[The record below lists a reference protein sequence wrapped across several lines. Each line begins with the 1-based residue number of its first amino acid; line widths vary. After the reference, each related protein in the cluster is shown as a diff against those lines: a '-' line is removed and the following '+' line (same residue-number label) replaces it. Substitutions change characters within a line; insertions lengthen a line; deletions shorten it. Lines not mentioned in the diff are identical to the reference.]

1 MSLRDSSHSELSSST
16 LSLRS
21 VGRKFGAIA
30 ALEDLSLEL
39 QRGERRAII
48 GTNGA
53 GKTTLFNTITGDF
66 FPTSGRIFLSGVDI
80 TNLPPP
86 ERINLGLRRTYQTP
100 LLLNELT
107 VAENLYIAVRGV
119 KSGHFSLW
127 KGKDHA
133 NEIQQVETLAEKV
146 GVQNLLSKKAREV
159 SHGQRRLV
167 EIAMALV
174 GAPKVLMLDEPAA
187 GLAYG
192 ERAELLD
199 LLLDLPNELTV
210 MLIEHDMEL
219 ALRFA
224 QKISVLHYGKLI
236 CEGTPEFVK
245 ADKQVHDLYMGKLN
259 A

>member
-1 MSLRDSSHSELSSST
+1 MSLADPARSELSSST

>member
-1 MSLRDSSHSELSSST
+1 MSLTDSAHSELSSST

-21 VGRKFGAIA
+21 VGRKFGALA

-39 QRGERRAII
+39 ESGERRAII

-127 KGKDHA
+127 KGKHHA

>member
-1 MSLRDSSHSELSSST
+1 MSLTDLAHSELSSST

-21 VGRKFGAIA
+21 VGRKFGALA

-39 QRGERRAII
+39 ESGERRAII

-127 KGKDHA
+127 KGKHHA

>member
-21 VGRKFGAIA
+21 VGRKFGALA

-39 QRGERRAII
+39 QPGERRAII

-133 NEIQQVETLAEKV
+133 SEIQQVETLAEKV
-146 GVQNLLSKKAREV
+146 GVKNLLSKKALEV

-199 LLLDLPNELTV
+199 LLMDLPNELTV

>member
-21 VGRKFGAIA
+21 VGRKFGALA
-30 ALEDLSLEL
+30 ALENLSLEL
-39 QRGERRAII
+39 EPGERRAII

>member
-1 MSLRDSSHSELSSST
+1 MSLADPARSELSSST

-21 VGRKFGAIA
+21 VGRKFGALA

-86 ERINLGLRRTYQTP
+86 QRINLGLRRTYQTP

-119 KSGHFSLW
+119 KSGHLSLW
-127 KGKDHA
+127 KGKHHA
-133 NEIQQVETLAEKV
+133 NEIQQVETLAKKV
-146 GVQNLLSKKAREV
+146 GVQTLLSKKAREV

>member
-1 MSLRDSSHSELSSST
+1 MSLADPARSELSSST

-66 FPTSGRIFLSGVDI
+66 LPTSGSIFLSGVDI

-187 GLAYG
+187 GLADG

>member
-1 MSLRDSSHSELSSST
+1 MSLTDSAHSELSSST

-21 VGRKFGAIA
+21 VGRKFGALA

-39 QRGERRAII
+39 ESGERRAII

-53 GKTTLFNTITGDF
+53 GKTTLFNTISGDF

-127 KGKDHA
+127 KGKHHA

>member
-1 MSLRDSSHSELSSST
+1 MPLANKVLSEPSSSM

-21 VGRKFGAIA
+21 VGRRFGALA
-30 ALEDLSLEL
+30 ALEDLNLEL
-39 QRGERRAII
+39 LPGERRAII

-66 FPTSGRIFLSGVDI
+66 FPTAGSIFLGDVDI

-86 ERINLGLRRTYQTP
+86 ERIALGLRRTYQTP
-100 LLLNELT
+100 LLLNDLT
-107 VAENLYIAVRGV
+107 VAENLYVAVRGV
-119 KSGHFSLW
+119 RSGHLNLW
-127 KGKDHA
+127 RGSEYA
-133 NEIQQVETLAEKV
+133 EEMEQVETLAEKV
-146 GVQNLLSKKAREV
+146 GVHALLLQKAREV

-174 GAPKVLMLDEPAA
+174 GTPKVLMLDEPAA
-187 GLAYG
+187 GLAHG
-192 ERAELLD
+192 ERAELLN
-199 LLLDLPNELTV
+199 LLLGLPSELTV

-224 QKISVLHYGKLI
+224 QKVSVLHHGKLI
-236 CEGTPEFVK
+236 CEGTPEFVA
-245 ADKQVHDLYMGKLN
+245 ADKQVHDLYMGTLD

>member
-1 MSLRDSSHSELSSST
+1 MSLTDSAHYELSSST

-21 VGRKFGAIA
+21 VGRKFGALA

-39 QRGERRAII
+39 ESGERRAII

-53 GKTTLFNTITGDF
+53 GKTTLFNTISGDF
-66 FPTSGRIFLSGVDI
+66 FPTSGSIFLSGVDI

-127 KGKDHA
+127 KGKDHD

>member
-1 MSLRDSSHSELSSST
+1 MSLTDSAHYELSSST

-21 VGRKFGAIA
+21 VGRKFGALA
-30 ALEDLSLEL
+30 ALENLSLEL
-39 QRGERRAII
+39 EPGERRAII

-127 KGKDHA
+127 KGKHHA

>member
-1 MSLRDSSHSELSSST
+1 MSLTDSAHYELSSST

-21 VGRKFGAIA
+21 VGRKFGALA
-30 ALEDLSLEL
+30 ALENLSLEL
-39 QRGERRAII
+39 EPGERRAII

-66 FPTSGRIFLSGVDI
+66 LPTSGSIFLSGVDI

>member
-1 MSLRDSSHSELSSST
+1 MSLTDLAHSELSSST

-21 VGRKFGAIA
+21 VGRKFGALA

-39 QRGERRAII
+39 EPGERRAII

-66 FPTSGRIFLSGVDI
+66 LPTSGSIFLSGVDI

-146 GVQNLLSKKAREV
+146 GVQNLLSKKAREL

-192 ERAELLD
+192 ERTELLD
-199 LLLDLPNELTV
+199 LLLELPNELTV

-236 CEGTPEFVK
+236 CEGTPEFVT

>member
-1 MSLRDSSHSELSSST
+1 MSLADPARSELSSST

-53 GKTTLFNTITGDF
+53 GKTTLFNTITGDCL
-66 FPTSGRIFLSGVDI
+66 PTSGSIFLSGVDI

>member
-1 MSLRDSSHSELSSST
+1 MSLTDLAHSELSSST

-21 VGRKFGAIA
+21 VGRKFGALA
-30 ALEDLSLEL
+30 ALENLSLEL
-39 QRGERRAII
+39 EPGERRAII

>member
-1 MSLRDSSHSELSSST
+1 MSLTDLAHSELSSST

-21 VGRKFGAIA
+21 VGRKFGALA
-30 ALEDLSLEL
+30 ALENLSLEL
-39 QRGERRAII
+39 EPGERRAII

-133 NEIQQVETLAEKV
+133 SEIQQVETLAEKV

>member
-1 MSLRDSSHSELSSST
+1 MSLTDSAHYELSSST

-21 VGRKFGAIA
+21 VGRKFGALA

-39 QRGERRAII
+39 ESGERRAII

-66 FPTSGRIFLSGVDI
+66 LPTSGSIFLSGVDI

>member
-1 MSLRDSSHSELSSST
+1 MSLTDSAHSELSSST

-21 VGRKFGAIA
+21 VGRKFGALA

-39 QRGERRAII
+39 ESGERRAII

-127 KGKDHA
+127 KGKHHA
-133 NEIQQVETLAEKV
+133 NEIQQVENLAEKV

>member
-1 MSLRDSSHSELSSST
+1 MPLTDSAHYELSSST

-21 VGRKFGAIA
+21 VGRKFGALA

-39 QRGERRAII
+39 ESGERRAII

-53 GKTTLFNTITGDF
+53 GKTTLFNTISGDF
-66 FPTSGRIFLSGVDI
+66 FPTSGSIFLSGVDI

>member
-1 MSLRDSSHSELSSST
+1 MSLTDSAHYELSSST

-21 VGRKFGAIA
+21 VGRKFGALA

-39 QRGERRAII
+39 ESGERRAII

-127 KGKDHA
+127 KGKHHA

>member
-1 MSLRDSSHSELSSST
+1 MSLADPARSELSSST

-133 NEIQQVETLAEKV
+133 SEIQQVETLAEKV
-146 GVQNLLSKKAREV
+146 GVKNLLSKKALEV

-199 LLLDLPNELTV
+199 LLMDLPNELTV

>member
-1 MSLRDSSHSELSSST
+1 MSLADPARSELSSST

-66 FPTSGRIFLSGVDI
+66 LPTSGSIFLSGVDI

>member
-1 MSLRDSSHSELSSST
+1 MSLTDSAHSELSSST

-21 VGRKFGAIA
+21 VGRKFGALA

-39 QRGERRAII
+39 ESGERRAII

-53 GKTTLFNTITGDF
+53 GKTTLFNTISGDF

-127 KGKDHA
+127 KGKHHA
-133 NEIQQVETLAEKV
+133 NDIQQVETLAEKV

>member
-1 MSLRDSSHSELSSST
+1 MSLADPARSELSSST

-66 FPTSGRIFLSGVDI
+66 FPTSGSIFLSGVDI

-174 GAPKVLMLDEPAA
+174 GAPKVLMSRLW
-187 GLAYG
+187 
-192 ERAELLD
+192 
-199 LLLDLPNELTV
+199 
-210 MLIEHDMEL
+210 
-219 ALRFA
+219 
-224 QKISVLHYGKLI
+224 
-236 CEGTPEFVK
+236 
-245 ADKQVHDLYMGKLN
+245 
-259 A
+259 

>member
-1 MSLRDSSHSELSSST
+1 MSLTDSAHYELSSST

-21 VGRKFGAIA
+21 VGRKFGALA

-39 QRGERRAII
+39 ESGERRAII

-53 GKTTLFNTITGDF
+53 GKTTLFNTISGDF
-66 FPTSGRIFLSGVDI
+66 FPTSGSIFLSGVDI

>member
-1 MSLRDSSHSELSSST
+1 MSLTDSAHSELSSST

-21 VGRKFGAIA
+21 VGRKFGALA

-39 QRGERRAII
+39 ESGERRAII

-53 GKTTLFNTITGDF
+53 GKTTLFNTISGDF

>member
-1 MSLRDSSHSELSSST
+1 MSLADPACSELSSST

-66 FPTSGRIFLSGVDI
+66 LPTSGSIFLSGVDI

>member
-21 VGRKFGAIA
+21 VGRKFGALA

-39 QRGERRAII
+39 ESGERRAII

-66 FPTSGRIFLSGVDI
+66 FPTSGSIFLSGVDI

-199 LLLDLPNELTV
+199 LLMDLPNELTV